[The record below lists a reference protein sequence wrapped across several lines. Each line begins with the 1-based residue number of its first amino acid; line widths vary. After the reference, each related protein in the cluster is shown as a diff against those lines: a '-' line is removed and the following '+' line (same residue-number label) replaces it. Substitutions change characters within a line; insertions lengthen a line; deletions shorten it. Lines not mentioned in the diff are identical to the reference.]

1 MKSGVWLPHV
11 LSAAALTTTAVLCL
25 SSCGAPDDASGAHGA
40 SPQSASPTGTGLHPG
55 VFKAELPNGASV
67 RITVPARTV
76 PDERLEQLRHEA
88 GVPRATYATVD
99 IDNRSGRSPVSA
111 SRLVLTARDGA
122 TYQLEHVSRAL
133 KRWQPRASGDG
144 HVTRSGTTLDAEAAQ
159 TLRNR
164 ICAAARGASR
174 DIPVGERGR
183 NILVGDISGIP
194 DSFAS
199 LELVP
204 LIGDRESTPVQVRPE
219 GATGTSGESGHSDG
233 PGEDGSPGGRDG
245 DANRA
250 PADDIPPENPL
261 PDDPQPTGPA
271 SPPVPPDPAVPP
283 GPVGPVVPDPVNPPP
298 VVPDPVVPDPDP
310 VPTEPP
316 VPEPPAP
323 EPPAPEPTV
332 PGEALPD
339 PVPPTTDPP
348 APGSTAAAPAIRA
361 GRDPVRHGHVMRGSA
376 GTDPV
381 VSPLVIPAPVSSS
394 PLGPLA
400 SPVVGRA
407 VPGLTQGES

>member
-25 SSCGAPDDASGAHGA
+25 SSCGAPDETSGVHGA

-67 RITVPARTV
+67 RITVPARRV
-76 PDERLEQLRHEA
+76 PDERLEQLRREA

-122 TYQLEHVSRAL
+122 TYQLEHVSRAV
-133 KRWQPRASGDG
+133 KRWQPRASGGG
-144 HVTRSGTTLDAEAAQ
+144 HVTPSGTTLDAEAAQ

-164 ICAAARGASR
+164 ICATARGASG

-183 NILVGDISGIP
+183 NILVGDVSGIP

-204 LIGDRESTPVQVRPE
+204 LIGDRESAPVQGRPE
-219 GATGTSGESGHSDG
+219 GSTGTSGEPGHSDG
-233 PGEDGSPGGRDG
+233 PGEGGPPGGGG
-245 DANRA
+245 DESSRA
-250 PADDIPPENPL
+250 PAGDIPPENPL
-261 PDDPQPTGPA
+261 PEDPQPTGPA
-271 SPPVPPDPAVPP
+271 SPAVPPDPAVPP

-298 VVPDPVVPDPDP
+298 VVPDPIVPNPIVPDPDP
-310 VPTEPP
+310 VPTVPP
-316 VPEPPAP
+316 VPEPPV
-323 EPPAPEPTV
+323 PEPTV

-339 PVPPTTDPP
+339 PVVPTIDPP
-348 APGSTAAAPAIRA
+348 APGVAAAAPESREKD
-361 GRDPVRHGHVMRGSA
+361 GRVQHGSSVLGSA
-376 GTDPV
+376 GTAPA
-381 VSPLVIPAPVSSS
+381 VSCLVIPVPVSPST
-394 PLGPLA
+394 PGLLA
-400 SPVVGRA
+400 AAEVPDA
-407 VPGLTQGES
+407 VPGPAHGKT